1 MPAPQ
6 DLAASSG
13 GVCAPLA
20 DFRSIVDFGMR
31 ITDAHIAEFQ
41 RLYLETFK
49 EEISHAD
56 AHARLIGLTRLYQNL
71 ADRARK
77 TPIRP
82 PDEDREAKS
91 SSTGRAL
98 D

>member
-1 MPAPQ
+1 
-6 DLAASSG
+6 
-13 GVCAPLA
+13 
-20 DFRSIVDFGMR
+20 MR

-56 AHARLIGLTRLYQNL
+56 AHARLIGLTWLYRNL
-71 ADRARK
+71 AEYGRK
-77 TPIRP
+77 ASIDLPS
-82 PDEDREAKS
+82 EDDGASQAS
-91 SSTGRAL
+91 SGKAQ